1 MSREDNVHSYANIPN
16 VPNGDDRYLT
26 VDTGTL
32 TGYSSPATWCSG
44 FNDELKDE
52 IRKLIKDETD
62 TSNKV
67 LMTDKDGIPKWS
79 KPPKESNILKNCKKV
94 NPVVE
99 KHTVEVKPEKSKEDN
114 KMKKFLKKAFV
125 VIFVAIG
132 IFSTVNYF
140 TGNRVVP
147 FVKDKMEVFTDWAED
162 LWIQIAA
169 NGVYHGRHWDEYSSE
184 YKKKVFRA
192 LPLVEK
198 EKLMKFLKSGVN
210 EEIKAFED
218 SIK

>member
-1 MSREDNVHSYANIPN
+1 MSRADNVHNPATIPN
-16 VPNGDDRYLT
+16 KWDDRYLR

-32 TGYSSPATWCSG
+32 TGYSSPATWCHG

-52 IRKLIKDETD
+52 LRKLIKDETD

-79 KPPKESNILKNCKKV
+79 EPPKEDNILKNCKKV

-99 KHTVEVKPEKSKEDN
+99 EHTVKVKPKKSKEDN

-140 TGNRVVP
+140 TNGKLMPIVYDNFEKLSDKASSFWITLYGNGR
-147 FVKDKMEVFTDWAED
+147 
-162 LWIQIAA
+162 
-169 NGVYHGRHWDEYSSE
+169 YHGRNWNSYSPE
-184 YKKKVFRA
+184 YKKKVFDA
-192 LPLVEK
+192 LTFKNKQELIE
-198 EKLMKFLKSGVN
+198 FLKSGVN
-210 EEIKAFED
+210 EEVEAFRNNIK
-218 SIK
+218 

>member
-1 MSREDNVHSYANIPN
+1 MSRADNVHNYATVPN
-16 VPNGDDRYLT
+16 VDTTGYMT
-26 VDTGTL
+26 FDTGTI
-32 TGYSSPATWCSG
+32 SSIRPSVTFCDG
-44 FNDELKDE
+44 LKEEVKE
-52 IRKLIKDETD
+52 IVREEID

-67 LMTDKDGIPKWS
+67 IGLNNNGIPKWS
-79 KPPKESNILKNCKKV
+79 EPPKEKDNILKNCKKV
-94 NPVVE
+94 NPIVE
-99 KHTVEVKPEKSKEDN
+99 EHTVEVKPEKSKEDI

-140 TGNRVVP
+140 TGGRVVP

-162 LWIQIAA
+162 MWILISS
-169 NGVYHGRHWDEYSSE
+169 NGVYHGRHWDEYSTE
-184 YKKKVFRA
+184 YKKKVFRV

>member
-1 MSREDNVHSYANIPN
+1 MSREDHVHNYATVTNE
-16 VPNGDDRYLT
+16 DDRYLRFNA
-26 VDTGTL
+26 GTM
-32 TGYSSPATWCSG
+32 TGYSSTATMCYG
-44 FNDELKDE
+44 FSDELKDE

-79 KPPKESNILKNCKKV
+79 EPPKEDNILKNCKKV
-94 NPVVE
+94 NPIVE
-99 KHTVEVKPEKSKEDN
+99 EHTVKVKPEKSKEDD

-140 TGNRVVP
+140 TGDRVVP

-162 LWIQIAA
+162 MWIQIAA

-218 SIK
+218 NIK

>member
-1 MSREDNVHSYANIPN
+1 MDTYATI
-16 VPNGDDRYLT
+16 PNGDDRYLR

-32 TGYSSPATWCSG
+32 TGYSSPATWCHG

-67 LMTDKDGIPKWS
+67 LITDKDGIPKWS
-79 KPPKESNILKNCKKV
+79 EPPKEDNILKNCKKA

-99 KHTVEVKPEKSKEDN
+99 EHTVEVKPEKSKEDI

-132 IFSTVNYF
+132 IFSTVNYV
-140 TGNRVVP
+140 TNGKLVP
-147 FVKDKMEVFTDWAED
+147 IIYNTFENVADKTSSF
-162 LWIQIAA
+162 WITISS
-169 NGVYHGRHWDEYSSE
+169 NGKYHGRRWNSYTTE
-184 YKKKVFRA
+184 YKLKVFDA
-192 LPLVEK
+192 LTLK
-198 EKLMKFLKSGVN
+198 NKLELMEFLKSGVN

>member
-1 MSREDNVHSYANIPN
+1 MSREDNVHNYAT
-16 VPNGDDRYLT
+16 VPNGDDRYLG
-26 VDTGTL
+26 VDIGTL
-32 TGYSSPATWCSG
+32 TGYSSPVTWSHG

-67 LMTDKDGIPKWS
+67 LMIDKDGIPKWS
-79 KPPKESNILKNCKKV
+79 EPPKKDNILKDCKKV
-94 NPVVE
+94 NHVVE
-99 KHTVEVKPEKSKEDN
+99 EHTVEVKPEKSKEDI

-125 VIFVAIG
+125 AVFVAIG

-147 FVKDKMEVFTDWAED
+147 FVKDKLEVFVDWTGD
-162 LWIQIAA
+162 MWIIISS
-169 NGVYHGRHWDEYSSE
+169 NGKYHGRHWDEYTTE

-192 LPLVEK
+192 LPLAEQK
-198 EKLMKFLKSGVN
+198 ELMDFLKSGVK
-210 EEIKAFED
+210 EEIKAFEEN
-218 SIK
+218 IK